1 MREPV
6 TWRYVA
12 LGEAALLAEAEAELV
27 LANRYILALSVALDA
42 QPPPG
47 VSMCIPALTSLLL
60 RFDPLRTSHL
70 MIEQH
75 VRTLVEHLEPVPE
88 VPTRIVT
95 IPVVYGGEAG
105 PDLPEVASR
114 LNLTPEEIVATHCGQ
129 IYYVLMIGFAPGFP
143 YIGPLPDVLALP
155 RRSTPRTAV
164 PAGSV
169 AIAARLTGIYPQR
182 LPGGWHLLGRT
193 ALSLFDPTLVPP
205 STLRAGDGVQFVPLP
220 EGIVP

>member
-1 MREPV
+1 MIASV
-6 TWRYVA
+6 TWHYVA

-27 LANRYILALSVALDA
+27 LGNRYILALSVALDA
-42 QPPPG
+42 EPLPG
-47 VSMCIPALTSLLL
+47 VSSFIPALTSLLI
-60 RFDPLRTSHL
+60 RFDPLQVSFATV
-70 MIEQH
+70 EQH
-75 VRTLVEHLEPVPE
+75 VRALVEHLELVPE
-88 VPTRIVT
+88 APPRVVA

-105 PDLPEVASR
+105 PDLPEVARR
-114 LNLTPEEIVATHCGQ
+114 LALTPEQVVAAHCGQ
-129 IYYVLMIGFAPGFP
+129 VYRVLMIGFAPGFP

-193 ALSLFDPTLVPP
+193 TLSLFDPTATPP
-205 STLRAGDGVQFVPLP
+205 STLRAGEGVRFVPLP
-220 EGIVP
+220 EGVVP